1 MHRRLTAIRLP
12 PLVHRGPLLR
22 TDHLHRALFLVHQDQ
37 SIRIATELLCR
48 SRAVTIISL
57 TGGRKVSIIG
67 LPLAWNVGGIGV
79 KEAAVGRSTAACQ
92 DEARRIAVN
101 MAKLPELLHKP

>member
-48 SRAVTIISL
+48 SRAVTVISL
-57 TGGRKVSIIG
+57 TGGRKANIIG
-67 LPLAWNVGGIGV
+67 LPLAWNAGGIG
-79 KEAAVGRSTAACQ
+79 ANPPAI
-92 DEARRIAVN
+92 IA
-101 MAKLPELLHKP
+101 